1 MLEEES
7 SVTAANL
14 VIGLLVLGLVI
25 YRQVIARPVRSN
37 MRIPLILAVIGA
49 VQAYQFL
56 KGQHID
62 ATIIAEF
69 AGSLV
74 LAAVFGFARA
84 ATVRLSF
91 REGQWWS
98 QGNWLTA
105 ILWVLSLAAHLG
117 FDALVSGKHGHESLG
132 QATILLYL
140 AVTYGVQ
147 RLVVQARC
155 QRLAIPSR
163 PDVSGLA

>member
-1 MLEEES
+1 MRT
-7 SVTAANL
+7 VTAANL
-14 VIGLLVLGLVI
+14 VIGILVLGLVI
-25 YRQVIARPVRSN
+25 YRQVVPRPVKSS

-62 ATIIAEF
+62 ATIVGEL

-74 LAAVFGFARA
+74 LAAVFGLARA

-91 REGQWWS
+91 RQGQWWS
-98 QGNWLTA
+98 QGNWLTG
-105 ILWVLSLAAHLG
+105 ILWVVSLAAHLG
-117 FDALVSGKHGHESLG
+117 FDALVSGQHGHESLG
-132 QATILLYL
+132 EATILLYL
-140 AVTYGVQ
+140 AVTYAVQ

-155 QRLAIPSR
+155 QRLAIPAQ
-163 PDVSGLA
+163 PDVTGIF

>member
-1 MLEEES
+1 
-7 SVTAANL
+7 VTGATAADL
-14 VIGLLVLGLVI
+14 VIGVLVLGLVI
-25 YRQVIARPVRSN
+25 YRQVIPRPVKAN
-37 MRIPLILAVIGA
+37 MRIVLILGVVGA

-62 ATIIAEF
+62 AVIIAEL

-91 REGQWWS
+91 RQGQWWS
-98 QGNWLTA
+98 QGNWLTGV
-105 ILWVLSLAAHLG
+105 LWVLSLAAHLG
-117 FDALVSGKHGHESLG
+117 FDALVSGNHGHESLG

-140 AVTYGVQ
+140 AVTYAMQ

-155 QRLAIPSR
+155 QRLAIPSQ
-163 PDVSGLA
+163 PDVTGIA

>member
-1 MLEEES
+1 
-7 SVTAANL
+7 VTAANL

-25 YRQVIARPVRSN
+25 YRQVIPRPVKSN
-37 MRIPLILAVIGA
+37 MRIVLILAVIGA

-62 ATIIAEF
+62 AVIIGEL

-74 LAAVFGFARA
+74 LAAIFGFARA

-98 QGNWLTA
+98 QGNWLTG
-105 ILWVLSLAAHLG
+105 ILWVVSLAAHLG

-132 QATILLYL
+132 QATVLLYL
-140 AVTYGVQ
+140 AVTYAAQ

-155 QRLAIPSR
+155 QRLAVPSQ
-163 PDVSGLA
+163 PGATGLV

>member
-1 MLEEES
+1 
-7 SVTAANL
+7 VTAASL
-14 VIGLLVLGLVI
+14 VIGLLVLGFVI
-25 YRQVIARPVRSN
+25 YRQVIPRPVRSS
-37 MRIPLILAVIGA
+37 MRIPLILGVIGA
-49 VQAYQFL
+49 VEAYQFL
-56 KGQHID
+56 KGQHISV
-62 ATIIAEF
+62 TIIGEL

-74 LAAVFGFARA
+74 LAAVFGLARA

-91 REGQWWS
+91 RQGQWWS

-105 ILWVLSLAAHLG
+105 ILWVVSLAAHLG

-140 AVTYGVQ
+140 AVTYAMQ

-163 PDVSGLA
+163 PDVTGIA